1 MFRNVR
7 TEPRQFQFKSRHL
20 PELDPKWSERKKRI
34 ESEVEAEQNPEGAGA
49 RPIRFR
55 SSRRASEGDSSW
67 KERRQAQIKG
77 ARYAMLR
84 AAVIAGGLLW
94 LAWKGVIWV
103 ETSDFSDVLKWM
115 EDA

>member
-7 TEPRQFQFKSRHL
+7 TEPRQFQFRSRHL
-20 PELDPKWSERKKRI
+20 PDLDPKWTERKER
-34 ESEVEAEQNPEGAGA
+34 VEAEVGSATDLEDPTA
-49 RPIRFR
+49 RPIRFH
-55 SSRRASEGDSSW
+55 SRRPGATAPEW
-67 KERRQAQIKG
+67 KERRSVQIRG

-94 LAWKGVIWV
+94 LAWKGMLWV

>member
-20 PELDPKWSERKKRI
+20 PELDPKWSERKKRT
-34 ESEVEAEQNPEGAGA
+34 ESEVKAAA

-55 SSRRASEGDSSW
+55 SSRLASEGDSSW